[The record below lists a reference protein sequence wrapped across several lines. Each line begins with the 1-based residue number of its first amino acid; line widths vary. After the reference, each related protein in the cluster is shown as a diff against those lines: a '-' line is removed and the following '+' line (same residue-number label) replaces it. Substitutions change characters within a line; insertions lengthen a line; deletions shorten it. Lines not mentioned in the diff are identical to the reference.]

1 VSTKWCSPPKKAIWS
16 IFSAEVLRGI
26 TAMKRS
32 PSIRA
37 K

>member
-1 VSTKWCSPPKKAIWS
+1 MAR

-26 TAMKRS
+26 TAMNGK
-32 PSIRA
+32 PSRRA